1 MKKTCGFTLLELMVS
16 IAIIGIL
23 ASLMYINITGIK
35 AKNRDAQRL
44 IRVNEIVKAL
54 NIYYANAR
62 LYPVA
67 AEKLNVTGSDTMS
80 LALETAGAISQ
91 VPVDPM
97 NSGSY
102 VFGYQSIN
110 GTDFTLSFCLET
122 DTVQGYPQGCGNT
135 IKP

>member
-1 MKKTCGFTLLELMVS
+1 MKKTQGFTLLELMVS

-23 ASLMYINITGIK
+23 ASLMYINISGVR

-44 IRVNEIVKAL
+44 MRVNEIAKAL
-54 NIYYANAR
+54 NIYNTSAR
-62 LYPVA
+62 SYPVY
-67 AEKLNVTGSDTMS
+67 NGNITSSDAMS
-80 LALETAGAISQ
+80 LALQTAGSISQ
-91 VPVDPM
+91 VPVAPM

-102 VFGYQSIN
+102 VFHYQSTD

-122 DTVQGYPQGCGNT
+122 NTIQGYSQGCGNT

>member
-1 MKKTCGFTLLELMVS
+1 MKKGFTLIELMVS

-35 AKNRDAQRL
+35 AKQRDAQRL
-44 IRVNEIVKAL
+44 MRVNEIAKAL
-54 NIYYANAR
+54 NIYNVSAR
-62 LYPVA
+62 SYPVY
-67 AEKLNVTGSDTMS
+67 NGNITGSDTMS
-80 LALETAGAISQ
+80 SALQTAGAISQ

-102 VFGYQSIN
+102 VFGYQSTD
-110 GTDFTLSFCLET
+110 GADFTLSFCLET
-122 DTVQGYPQGCGNT
+122 GTIQGYSQGCGNT

>member
-54 NIYYANAR
+54 NIYYANAQ

-102 VFGYQSIN
+102 VFGYQSTK

-122 DTVQGYPQGCGNT
+122 DTIQSYSQGCGNT

>member
-1 MKKTCGFTLLELMVS
+1 MKRGFTLIELMVS

-23 ASLMYINITGIK
+23 ASLMYINITGVK

-54 NIYYANAR
+54 NIYYADAQLFPIYNG
-62 LYPVA
+62 
-67 AEKLNVTGSDTMS
+67 NVTGSDSMS
-80 LALETAGAISQ
+80 LALKTAGSISQ
-91 VPVDPM
+91 APVDPM

-102 VFGYQSIN
+102 VFSYQSTD
-110 GTDFTLSFCLET
+110 GTDFILSFCLET
-122 DTVQGYPQGCGNT
+122 NTIQGYSQGCGNT

>member
-1 MKKTCGFTLLELMVS
+1 MVS

-23 ASLMYINITGIK
+23 AALMYINITGIK

-54 NIYYANAR
+54 NIYYADAR
-62 LYPVA
+62 LYPIA
-67 AEKLNVTGSDTMS
+67 TEKLNITGSDTMS

-91 VPVDPM
+91 VPVDPV

-102 VFGYQSIN
+102 VFSYQSAD

-122 DTVQGYPQGCGNT
+122 DTIQGYSQGCGNT